1 MSNDIRVQTFDNIT
15 CVSGSLP
22 DGIEDMI
29 PVSKHESFNIDKIR
43 RMFHP
48 IMPNKIN
55 WDQVTSSAWFICIR
69 PDNGLNY
76 SFPLM
81 ESENRENNFA
91 RARKVFSTFIIKSIK
106 YIILVISLVVW
117 ISIVYMAHMMNA
129 L

>member
-1 MSNDIRVQTFDNIT
+1 MSNDIRFQTFGNIT

-22 DGIEDMI
+22 DGIEDMV
-29 PVSKHESFNIDKIR
+29 PVSKHESFVNIDKIK

-81 ESENRENNFA
+81 ESENRDNNFA
-91 RARKVFSTFIIKSIK
+91 RAKKGIKHFYDEKYQIYSIGG
-106 YIILVISLVVW
+106 
-117 ISIVYMAHMMNA
+117 
-129 L
+129 

>member
-1 MSNDIRVQTFDNIT
+1 MSNDIRFQTFGNIT

-22 DGIEDMI
+22 DGIEDMV
-29 PVSKHESFNIDKIR
+29 PVSTYESFVNIDKIK

-81 ESENRENNFA
+81 ESENRDNNFA
-91 RARKVFSTFIIKSIK
+91 RQRKVLNTFMIKSIK
-106 YIILVISLVVW
+106 YITLVVNW
-117 ISIVYMAHMMNA
+117 YCMD
-129 L
+129 